1 MTNKTY
7 SKNLDTFNKVI
18 TSLASD
24 AVADVEGISLF
35 GTKKSRRAVSVYF
48 LPNEK
53 VSVDMQVVIAQGH
66 AVPVTVAAL
75 QENVKYQIERAT
87 KYKVHTVNV
96 HVMSVSMES

>member
-1 MTNKTY
+1 MANKTY

-18 TSLASD
+18 TSLATD
-24 AVADVEGISLF
+24 AVADVEGISLL
-35 GTKKSRRAVSVYF
+35 GTRKSRGAVSVYF
-48 LPNEK
+48 LSNEK
-53 VSVDMQVVIAQGH
+53 VSVDMFVVIAQGY

>member
-1 MTNKTY
+1 MANKTY

-18 TSLASD
+18 TSLATD
-24 AVADVEGISLF
+24 AVADVEGISLL
-35 GTKKSRRAVSVYF
+35 GTKKSRGAVSVYF

-53 VSVDMQVVIAQGH
+53 VSVDTYVVIAQGY

-96 HVMSVSMES
+96 HVMSVSMEP

>member
-1 MTNKTY
+1 MADKTY

-18 TSLASD
+18 TSLATD
-24 AVADVEGISLF
+24 AVADVEGISLL
-35 GTKKSRRAVSVYF
+35 GTKRSHGAVSVYF

-53 VSVDMQVVIAQGH
+53 VSVDMQVVISQGYT
-66 AVPVTVAAL
+66 VPVAFAAL

-96 HVMSVSMES
+96 HVTSVSMEQ